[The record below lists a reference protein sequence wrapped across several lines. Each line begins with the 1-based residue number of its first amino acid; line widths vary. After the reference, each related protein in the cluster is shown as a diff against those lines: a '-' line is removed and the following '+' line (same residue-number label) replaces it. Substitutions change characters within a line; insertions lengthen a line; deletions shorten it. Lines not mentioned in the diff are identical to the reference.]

1 MPAAELSEC
10 VHRGADAR
18 AVPPVRVLFLYD
30 HLGYP
35 GGVTH
40 GLTRYCLSVLPRLDP
55 GTVQLTACF
64 LREPHPAAD
73 ALRRAGCRTIFL
85 GRSRW
90 DPRALADVLRL
101 IRRERSMIV
110 HAAGQKGILVGRTAA
125 RIAGCKVL
133 IHLHDLY
140 RPHPAVRALLRAT
153 ASWTDLALAV
163 SHAVA
168 SHAVTEYGL
177 SEDRVQVL
185 YNGIDPAAF
194 VAADPDAGRRWRSLH
209 GIGEAEPVI
218 GIIGRIVPLK
228 GHARLIAQMPRIL
241 ARFSNARLVIVGDG
255 PLRQDLERQT
265 RELGLEAAVRFV
277 GQQDDM
283 ASVLAAC
290 DVVAVPSDHEGVSF
304 VALEAMAAGKPV
316 VASNVG
322 GLREALAGGE
332 CGILVD
338 PGDEAALGDAIL
350 AVLSDPARARSLVA
364 AGARQ
369 VGRFSVE
376 RHALELQNVY
386 LRLAGRV
393 IEAGAS

>member
-1 MPAAELSEC
+1 MPAAELTGPLQ
-10 VHRGADAR
+10 RGADAR
-18 AVPPVRVLFLYD
+18 TLPPVRVLFLYD

-55 GTVQLTACF
+55 GTVQVTACF
-64 LREPHPAAD
+64 LREPHPAAEV
-73 ALRRAGCRTIFL
+73 LRRTGGRTIFL
-85 GRSRW
+85 QRRRW
-90 DPRALADVLRL
+90 DPRAFADVLRL
-101 IRRERSMIV
+101 IRRERSTIV

-140 RPHPAVRALLRAT
+140 RPHPAVRPLLRAT
-153 ASWTDLALAV
+153 AGWTDLALAV
-163 SHAVA
+163 SNAVA
-168 SHAVTEYGL
+168 AHAVTEYGL

-194 VAADPDAGRRWRSLH
+194 VSADPDAGRRWRSLH

-218 GIIGRIVPLK
+218 GIVGRIVPLK

-241 ARFSNARLVIVGDG
+241 ERFPTARLVIVGDG
-255 PLRQDLERQT
+255 PLRQDVEQRT
-265 RELGLEAAVRFV
+265 HALGLQAAVRFV

-290 DVVAVPSDHEGVSF
+290 DVVAVPSDQEGVSF

-322 GLREALAGGE
+322 GLREVLAGGE
-332 CGILVD
+332 CGVLVD
-338 PGDEAALGDAIL
+338 LDDERALGDAIV
-350 AVLSDPARARSLVA
+350 AILSDPARARSLVA

-369 VGRFSVE
+369 VERFSLE

-386 LRLAGRV
+386 LRLAGRAV
-393 IEAGAS
+393 ESGGS

>member
-1 MPAAELSEC
+1 MLVAELSE
-10 VHRGADAR
+10 RLRRRADAR
-18 AVPPVRVLFLYD
+18 ALPPVRVLFLYD

-35 GGVTH
+35 GGITH

-55 GTVQLTACF
+55 GTVQVTACF
-64 LREPHPAAD
+64 LREPHPAAE
-73 ALRRAGCRTIFL
+73 ALRRAGCRTVFL
-85 GRSRW
+85 GRRRW
-90 DPRALADVLRL
+90 DPRAFADVLRL
-101 IRRERSMIV
+101 IRRERSTII
-110 HAAGQKGILVGRTAA
+110 HAAGQKGILVGRAAA

-140 RPHPAVRALLRAT
+140 RPQPLVRPLLRAT
-153 ASWTDLALAV
+153 AGWTDLALAV

-168 SHAVTEYGL
+168 GHAVTEYGL
-177 SEDRVQVL
+177 SQDRVQVL

-218 GIIGRIVPLK
+218 GIVGRIVPLK

-241 ARFSNARLVIVGDG
+241 ERFPTARLVIVGDG
-255 PLRQDLERQT
+255 PLRQDLEQRT
-265 RELGLEAAVRFV
+265 HALGLQAAVRFV

-290 DVVAVPSDHEGVSF
+290 DVVAVPSDQEGVSF

-322 GLREALAGGE
+322 GLREVLAGGE
-332 CGILVD
+332 CGVLVD
-338 PGDEAALGDAIL
+338 VDDERAFGDAIV
-350 AVLSDPARARSLVA
+350 AILSDPARARSFVA

-369 VGRFSVE
+369 VQRFSLE
-376 RHALELQNVY
+376 RHALELQKVY
-386 LRLAGRV
+386 LRLAGRAA
-393 IEAGAS
+393 EPGAP